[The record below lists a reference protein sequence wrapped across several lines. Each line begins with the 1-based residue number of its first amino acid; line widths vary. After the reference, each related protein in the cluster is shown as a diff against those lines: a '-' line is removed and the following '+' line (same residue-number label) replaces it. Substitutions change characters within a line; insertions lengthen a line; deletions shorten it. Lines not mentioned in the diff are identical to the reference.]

1 MALRASVQHRVGH
14 APGMIDPMLPAEA
27 GKDAKGS
34 EG

>member
-1 MALRASVQHRVGH
+1 MALRASLQHRVGH
-14 APGMIDPMLPAEA
+14 ALGMIDPMLLAEK